1 MLEVSMEQFE
11 VECLVI
17 GAGVI
22 GLGIARALAMQGRE
36 VWLIEQESQ
45 VGMQTSARNSEV
57 IHAGI
62 YYPQGSLK
70 AKLCVKGRGLLYD
83 YCEDKK
89 IPFKRCGK
97 LIVAK
102 DLSQLTDLKRIE
114 QHALANGVNDLRL
127 LDKSEVQALE
137 PSLNV
142 AAALLSPSTGI
153 LDSHAY
159 MQQLLAD
166 YQNASG
172 QLVLKT
178 RLSVLSVRQD
188 GIRFDLLGQGAQ
200 LTAKYCVNA
209 AGLNAVNLFK
219 GIEGFPQ
226 ACLPLA
232 SYAKGSYFSYGAKT
246 PFSHLV
252 YPIPEPGGLGIH
264 LTLDM
269 AGAAKFGPDVEWL
282 EALAPDK
289 SASSIEA
296 FDYAVDPE
304 KSAVFAKAIGE
315 YWPNVDDAKLAV
327 AYAGIRPKISAQN
340 EPAADFIIQGSNV
353 HGVKGLVNLFGIESP
368 GLTASLAIADEVT
381 ELLHSDLN

>member
-1 MLEVSMEQFE
+1 MEQFE

-22 GLGIARALAMQGRE
+22 GLAVARALAIQGRE

-45 VGMQTSARNSEV
+45 VGMQTSSRNSEV

-70 AKLCVKGRGLLYD
+70 AKLCVQGRGLLYD
-83 YCEDKK
+83 YCEANKV
-89 IPFKRCGK
+89 PFKRCGK
-97 LIVAK
+97 LVVAK
-102 DLSQLTDLKRIE
+102 DISQITDLKRIE
-114 QHALANGVNDLRL
+114 QHALANGVNDLRFL
-127 LDKSEVQALE
+127 NKAEVKNIEPDLD
-137 PSLNV
+137 V

-159 MQQLLAD
+159 MQQLLVD

-172 QLVLKT
+172 QLVLNT
-178 RLSVLSVRQD
+178 ALSAIRVCQD
-188 GIRFDLLGQGAQ
+188 GVMFDLLGQGAQ

-209 AGLNAVNLFK
+209 AGLNAANVFK

-232 SYAKGSYFSYGAKT
+232 SYAKGSYFSYCAST

-252 YPIPEPGGLGIH
+252 YPIPQPGGLGIH

-269 AGAAKFGPDVEWL
+269 AGAAKFGPDVEWVEGFL
-282 EALAPDK
+282 PGK
-289 SASSIEA
+289 SASYLEA

-304 KSAVFAKAIGE
+304 KSADFAKAVGE
-315 YWPNVDDAKLAV
+315 YWPNIDETKLV
-327 AYAGIRPKISAQN
+327 PAYAGLRPKISTQH
-340 EPAADFIIQGSNV
+340 EPSGDFIIQGSNV
-353 HGVKGLVNLFGIESP
+353 HGVNGLVNLFGIESP
-368 GLTASLAIADEVT
+368 GLTASLAIADQVT
-381 ELLHSDLN
+381 DILYS

>member
-1 MLEVSMEQFE
+1 MEQFE

-17 GAGVI
+17 GAGVV
-22 GLGIARALAMQGRE
+22 GLAVARALAMQGRE

-45 VGMQTSARNSEV
+45 VGMQTSSRNSEV

-62 YYPQGSLK
+62 YYPQSSLK
-70 AKLCVKGRGLLYD
+70 AKLCVKGRRLLYD
-83 YCEDKK
+83 YCEAKK

-102 DLSQLTDLKRIE
+102 DQSQITDLKRIE
-114 QHALANGVNDLRL
+114 QRALANGVDDLRF
-127 LDKSEVQALE
+127 LDKAAVQKIE
-137 PSLNV
+137 PKLDV
-142 AAALLSPSTGI
+142 VAALLSPSTGI

-172 QLVLKT
+172 QLVLNT
-178 RLSVLSVRQD
+178 ALSVSHVRQH
-188 GIRFDLLGQGAQ
+188 GITFNLQGQEAQ
-200 LTAKYCVNA
+200 LTVKYCVNA

-219 GIEGFPQ
+219 NTEGFPQ

-252 YPIPEPGGLGIH
+252 YPIPELGGLGIH

-282 EALAPDK
+282 EGLVSDK
-289 SASSIEA
+289 SPSLEKE
-296 FDYAVDPE
+296 FDYAVDPK
-304 KSAVFAKAIGE
+304 KSTDFAKAIGE
-315 YWPNVDDAKLAV
+315 YWPNVVESKLVA
-327 AYAGIRPKISAQN
+327 AYAGVRPKIAAQH
-340 EPAADFIIQGSNV
+340 EPVGDFIIQGSNV

-368 GLTASLAIADEVT
+368 GLTASLAIAEQVT
-381 ELLHSDLN
+381 EILCS

>member
-1 MLEVSMEQFE
+1 MEQFE
-11 VECLVI
+11 VECLVL

-22 GLGIARALAMQGRE
+22 GLAVARALAMQGRE

-45 VGMQTSARNSEV
+45 VGMQTSSRNSEV

-70 AKLCVKGRGLLYD
+70 AKLCVQGRQLLYQ
-83 YCEDKK
+83 YCEAKEV
-89 IPFKRCGK
+89 PFKRCGK

-102 DLSQLTDLKRIE
+102 DQSQIIELKRIE
-114 QHALANGVNDLRL
+114 QHALANGVDDLKF
-127 LDKSEVQALE
+127 LDKTEVQALE
-137 PSLNV
+137 PSLDV
-142 AAALLSPSTGI
+142 AAALLSPATGI

-172 QLVLKT
+172 QLVLNT
-178 RLSVLSVRQD
+178 TLAVS
-188 GIRFDLLGQGAQ
+188 GIQQNGITFDLLGQGAKV
-200 LTAKYCVNA
+200 TAKVCVNA
-209 AGLNAVNLFK
+209 AGLNAIKLFS
-219 GIEGFPQ
+219 GIDGFPQ
-226 ACLPLA
+226 TCLPVA
-232 SYAKGSYFSYGAKT
+232 SYAKGSYFSYTAKT

-282 EALAPDK
+282 DGGEMEKKALYGK
-289 SASSIEA
+289 T

-304 KSAVFAKAIGE
+304 KSIAFAKAIGA
-315 YWPNVDDAKLAV
+315 YWPNVDEAKLAV
-327 AYAGIRPKISAQN
+327 AYSGVRPKITAQH
-340 EPAADFIIQGSNV
+340 ELAGDFIIQGSNV

-368 GLTASLAIADEVT
+368 GLTSSLAIAGHVID
-381 ELLHSDLN
+381 LLYE

>member
-1 MLEVSMEQFE
+1 MLEDSMEQFE

-17 GAGVI
+17 GAGVV
-22 GLGIARALAMQGRE
+22 GLAVARALAMQGRD

-45 VGMQTSARNSEV
+45 VGMKTSSRNSEV

-70 AKLCVKGRGLLYD
+70 AKLCVEGRRLLYD
-83 YCEDKK
+83 YCEAKK
-89 IPFKRCGK
+89 VPFKRCGK

-102 DLSQLTDLKRIE
+102 DLNQITDLKRIE
-114 QHALANGVNDLRL
+114 LHALANGVNDLRFL
-127 LDKSEVQALE
+127 NKKAVREIE
-137 PSLNV
+137 PSLDV
-142 AAALLSPSTGI
+142 AAALLSPSTGV

-166 YQNASG
+166 YQYASG
-172 QLVLKT
+172 QLVLNT
-178 RLSVLSVRQD
+178 ALSVASVRQD
-188 GIRFDLLGQGAQ
+188 GITFDLLGQGAQ
-200 LTAKYCVNA
+200 LRAKCCVNA
-209 AGLNAVNLFK
+209 AGLNAINLFK

-269 AGAAKFGPDVEWL
+269 SGAAKFGPDVEWL
-282 EALAPDK
+282 EESVSDK
-289 SASSIEA
+289 SASCVEA

-304 KSAVFAKAIGE
+304 KSADFVRAISE
-315 YWPNVDDAKLAV
+315 YWPNIDETKLAA
-327 AYAGIRPKISAQN
+327 AYAGVRPKISMQH
-340 EPAADFIIQGSNV
+340 EPAGDFIIQNSNA
-353 HGVKGLVNLFGIESP
+353 HGVTGLVNLFGIESP
-368 GLTASLAIADEVT
+368 GLTASLAIAEQVT
-381 ELLHSDLN
+381 GLLSFELE

>member
-1 MLEVSMEQFE
+1 MEQFE

-17 GAGVI
+17 GAGVV
-22 GLGIARALAMQGRE
+22 GLAVARALAMQGRD

-45 VGMQTSARNSEV
+45 VGMQTSSRNSEV

-70 AKLCVKGRGLLYD
+70 AELCVEGRRLLYS
-83 YCEDKK
+83 YCNAKK

-102 DLSQLTDLKRIE
+102 DPSQITDLKRIE
-114 QHALANGVNDLRL
+114 QHALANGVNDLKF
-127 LDKSEVQALE
+127 LDKAGVQQIE
-137 PSLNV
+137 PSLDV

-166 YQNASG
+166 FQSASG
-172 QLVLKT
+172 QLVVNT
-178 RLSVLSVRQD
+178 RLSVSSVDQ
-188 GIRFDLLGQGAQ
+188 GGVTFNLQGQGAQ

-209 AGLNAVNLFK
+209 AGLNAIGLFK
-219 GIEGFPQ
+219 EIEGFPQ

-232 SYAKGSYFSYGAKT
+232 SYAKGSYFSYSAKT
-246 PFSHLV
+246 PFSHLI
-252 YPIPEPGGLGIH
+252 YPIPVPGGLGIH

-282 EALAPDK
+282 ERSLPDK
-289 SASSIEA
+289 HASSVEG

-304 KSAVFAKAIGE
+304 KSASFAKAISE
-315 YWPNVDDAKLAV
+315 YWPNVDEAKLAA
-327 AYAGIRPKISAQN
+327 AYAGVRPKISTQH
-340 EPAADFIIQGSNV
+340 ESDGDFIIQGSNI
-353 HGVKGLVNLFGIESP
+353 HGVKGLVNLFGVESP
-368 GLTASLAIADEVT
+368 GLTASLAIAARVSEILCV
-381 ELLHSDLN
+381 

>member
-1 MLEVSMEQFE
+1 MEQFE

-22 GLGIARALAMQGRE
+22 GLAVARALAMQGRE

-45 VGMQTSARNSEV
+45 VGMQTSSRNSEV

-70 AKLCVKGRGLLYD
+70 AKLCVEGRRLLYD
-83 YCEDKK
+83 YCEAKK
-89 IPFKRCGK
+89 VPFKRCGK

-102 DLSQLTDLKRIE
+102 DLSQIADLKRIE
-114 QHALANGVNDLRL
+114 QHALANGVHDLRF
-127 LDKSEVQALE
+127 LDKAAVQELE
-137 PSLNV
+137 PRLDV

-172 QLVLKT
+172 QLVLNT
-178 RLSVLSVRQD
+178 SLSVSSVHP
-188 GIRFDLLGQGAQ
+188 GGVTFDLLGQGAQ
-200 LTAKYCVNA
+200 LRAKYCVNA
-209 AGLNAVNLFK
+209 AGLNAINLFK
-219 GIEGFPQ
+219 NIAGFPQ

-252 YPIPEPGGLGIH
+252 YPMPELGGLGIH

-282 EALAPDK
+282 DGNLSSK
-289 SASSIEA
+289 SASCVEA

-304 KSAVFAKAIGE
+304 KSADFAEAISD
-315 YWPNVDDAKLAV
+315 YWPKVDEAKLRA
-327 AYAGIRPKISAQN
+327 AYAGIRPKISTQD
-340 EPAADFIIQGSNV
+340 EPAGDFIIQGSNV
-353 HGVKGLVNLFGIESP
+353 HGIKGLLNLFGIESP
-368 GLTASLAIADEVT
+368 GLTASLAIADQVT
-381 ELLHSDLN
+381 ELLCS

>member
-1 MLEVSMEQFE
+1 MEQFE

-17 GAGVI
+17 GAGVV
-22 GLGIARALAMQGRE
+22 GLAVARALVMQGRE

-70 AKLCVKGRGLLYD
+70 AKLCVEGRRLLYD
-83 YCEDKK
+83 YCEAKK
-89 IPFKRCGK
+89 VPFRRCGK

-102 DLSQLTDLKRIE
+102 DLSQITDLKRIE
-114 QHALANGVNDLRL
+114 QHALVNGVNDLRFL
-127 LDKSEVQALE
+127 EKSEVQEIE
-137 PSLNV
+137 PSLDV

-172 QLVLKT
+172 QLVLNT
-178 RLSVLSVRQD
+178 TLSVSSVCRD
-188 GIRFDLLGQGAQ
+188 GVMFDLLGQGAQ
-200 LTAKYCVNA
+200 LKAKYCVNA
-209 AGLNAVNLFK
+209 VGLNAVNLFK
-219 GIEGFPQ
+219 EIEGFPQ

-269 AGAAKFGPDVEWL
+269 MGAAKFGPDVEWL
-282 EALAPDK
+282 EGSTLGK
-289 SASSIEA
+289 SASYMAA

-304 KSAVFAKAIGE
+304 KIADFAKAIRE
-315 YWPNVDDAKLAV
+315 YWPNVDEAKLVA
-327 AYAGIRPKISAQN
+327 AYAGVRPKISTQF
-340 EPAADFIIQGSNV
+340 EPAGDFIIQGSNV
-353 HGVKGLVNLFGIESP
+353 HGIKGLVNLFGIESP
-368 GLTASLAIADEVT
+368 GLTASLAIANQVT
-381 ELLHSDLN
+381 DLLSS